1 MRIATRKSFSFGGS
15 HTRKSHPSFEGCWTI
30 APKSAI
36 MKGLDGQQV
45 SCGDALRVIIRM
57 NLAKSNFALDRETPL
72 GSRGGQGRWRSIDR
86 RPRWGPG
93 EDKVVGVLSIGDPQ
107 GSRGGQG
114 RWRSIDRRPRWGPGE
129 DKVVGVLSTGDPA
142 GVQGRTRSLAFYR

>member
-15 HTRKSHPSFEGCWTI
+15 HPRKSHPSFEGCCDI
-30 APKSAI
+30 APKSAL

-45 SCGDALRVIIRM
+45 SWGDALRVIIRM

-107 GSRGGQG
+107 GSR
-114 RWRSIDRRPRWGPGE
+114 
-129 DKVVGVLSTGDPA
+129 
-142 GVQGRTRSLAFYR
+142 